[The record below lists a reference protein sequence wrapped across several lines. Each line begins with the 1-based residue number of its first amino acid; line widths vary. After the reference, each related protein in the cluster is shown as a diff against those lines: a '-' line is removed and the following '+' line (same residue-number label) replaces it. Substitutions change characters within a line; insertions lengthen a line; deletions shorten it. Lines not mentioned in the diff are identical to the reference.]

1 MPFKFQD
8 VLSPQMAASEVID
21 VQQLP
26 NIQIE
31 DYYTLINVRPT
42 SLNTA
47 NGLSVHKKINFIC
60 NGITK
65 RGCYQQS
72 LANNM
77 GSSYHQ

>member
-42 SLNTA
+42 SLDTA
-47 NGLSVHKKINFIC
+47 TG
-60 NGITK
+60 NGIC
-65 RGCYQQS
+65 RPQV
-72 LANNM
+72 
-77 GSSYHQ
+77 

>member
-42 SLNTA
+42 SIDTA
-47 NGLSVHKKINFIC
+47 TGNSIC
-60 NGITK
+60 
-65 RGCYQQS
+65 R
-72 LANNM
+72 
-77 GSSYHQ
+77 HQV